1 MLTNKTHM
9 YELNFFNKIID
20 AHKKG
25 TLLFLHIVSVLWKN
39 NKSMKNAIPKI
50 TGA

>member
-25 TLLFLHIVSVLWKN
+25 NAPFSPYCVGTLEE
-39 NKSMKNAIPKI
+39 
-50 TGA
+50 